1 MEDRSGDD
9 SDRAGDEEDAYHAPA
24 VKTTSKQ
31 HPSKTVSKA
40 RGLPQAKRPRV
51 TKVQG
56 VKPAKVIKK
65 GKKVKEGDDAYDAVQ
80 VAKTTRIAADNPLF
94 SMSL

>member
-1 MEDRSGDD
+1 MRDLSGDD
-9 SDRAGDEEDAYHAPA
+9 SDHAEDAYYAPT
-24 VKTTSKQ
+24 VKTTGKQ

-40 RGLPQAKRPRV
+40 RGLPQAKKPRV

-56 VKPAKVIKK
+56 VKPAKATRR
-65 GKKVKEGDDAYDAVQ
+65 GRKVKEGDNAYDAAQ
-80 VAKTTRIAADNPLF
+80 VAKNTRIAADNPLF